1 MLMMADKVSLIAGR
15 PNARYLT
22 GFSSFHG
29 SLTIGIVAI
38 SIEPRGLSGL
48 FQFLKNAI
56 ASSAP
61 NLPFVALIRSKIAA
75 MPSQA
80 STDRKLG
87 MALSV
92 YSRFQAVRKAV
103 FAGRSPTT
111 E

>member
-38 SIEPRGLSGL
+38 SILASLPF
-48 FQFLKNAI
+48 FQSLKNAI
-56 ASSAP
+56 ASSAV
-61 NLPFVALIRSKIAA
+61 NLPFVALISSKIAA

-87 MALSV
+87 MAFSA
-92 YSRFQAVRKAV
+92 YSRFQAARKA
-103 FAGRSPTT
+103 
-111 E
+111 